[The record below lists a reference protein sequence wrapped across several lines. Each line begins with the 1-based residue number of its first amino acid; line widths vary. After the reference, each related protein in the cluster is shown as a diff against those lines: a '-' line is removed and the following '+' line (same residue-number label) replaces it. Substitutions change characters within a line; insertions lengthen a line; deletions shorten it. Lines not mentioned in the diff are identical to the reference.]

1 MRWKQGRRSD
11 NVIDKRGQTVR
22 RGAGIGGG
30 AIILALV
37 AIFLFG
43 QDPGQVLQQI
53 TTEQR
58 SAAPSRQPTA
68 AENEIAEFVKVVLGY
83 TEDSWGQI
91 FARSGSQYPPPK
103 LVLFTESEPTA
114 CGFGTAASGPFY
126 CPADQTVYLDLSF
139 LDQLR
144 RFGAAGDFALAY
156 VIAHEVGHHI
166 QTVTGVTNQVRGAQ
180 QRAGRTGAN
189 AIQVDMELQADCYAG
204 VWANY
209 ANQRNLLEAGD
220 VEEGLRAAASV
231 GDDHLQRMAGRRIS
245 PESFTHGTSEQRMA
259 WFRRGLETGDPQACD
274 TFSS

>member
-11 NVIDKRGQTVR
+11 NVIDKRGQSVR

-30 AIILALV
+30 AIVLALV

-53 TTEQR
+53 TSQQR
-58 SAAPSRQPTA
+58 SPAPGREPTA
-68 AENEIAEFVKVVLGY
+68 AENEVADFVKVVLGY
-83 TEDSWGQI
+83 TEDGWGQI
-91 FARSGSQYPPPK
+91 FARSGSQYPAPK
-103 LVLFTESEPTA
+103 LVLFTDSEPTA

-166 QTVTGVTNQVRGAQ
+166 QTVTGVTNQVRSAQ

-209 ANQRNLLEAGD
+209 ANQRNLLETGD
-220 VEEGLRAAASV
+220 VEEGLRAAGSV
-231 GDDHLQRMAGRRIS
+231 GDDHLQRMSGRRIS

-259 WFRRGLETGDPQACD
+259 WFRRGLETGDPQACN